1 MSKGAIPSASPEA
14 ISEMI
19 VVTETQNYK
28 LVVFSPELREQYD
41 SNYGIVNKQYD
52 VIEAMYGALFAAL
65 QIIRELQTKLD
76 QEMPKA
82 SPVLRSIH

>member
-19 VVTETQNYK
+19 VVAETQHYK
-28 LVVFSPELREQYD
+28 LVVFPQDLREEYD
-41 SNYGIVNKQYD
+41 SNYGIIHKEYH

-65 QIIRELQTKLD
+65 QILQELQTKLE
-76 QEMPKA
+76 QELPKA
-82 SPVLRSIH
+82 APVLRSIQ